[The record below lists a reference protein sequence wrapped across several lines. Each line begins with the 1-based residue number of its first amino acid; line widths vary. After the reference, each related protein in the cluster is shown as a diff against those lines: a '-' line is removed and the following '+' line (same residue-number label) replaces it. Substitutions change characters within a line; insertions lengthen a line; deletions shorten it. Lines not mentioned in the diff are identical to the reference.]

1 MKINKNDRIQEIELQ
16 LNKLNSERSLLLK
29 ELTDLKNNS
38 NSEEVALIGR
48 KRVDPLSNS
57 RIQDANI
64 RYDYKKPFE
73 MFGNV
78 TDLRKWRE
86 QMDEFRTVCRELFL

>member
-1 MKINKNDRIQEIELQ
+1 MLRLINENDRIQEIELQ

-48 KRVDPLSNS
+48 KLNFSS
-57 RIQDANI
+57 
-64 RYDYKKPFE
+64 YK
-73 MFGNV
+73 
-78 TDLRKWRE
+78 
-86 QMDEFRTVCRELFL
+86 

>member
-1 MKINKNDRIQEIELQ
+1 MKINENDRIQEIELQ

-48 KRVDPLSNS
+48 KLNFSS
-57 RIQDANI
+57 
-64 RYDYKKPFE
+64 YK
-73 MFGNV
+73 
-78 TDLRKWRE
+78 
-86 QMDEFRTVCRELFL
+86 